1 MMRLLPAL
9 AAFLLAGPTL
19 AETVLIRNATV
30 HTMAD
35 TGTLEG
41 ADILVRDGTIEAIGR
56 ALAAPAQARIIDAQ
70 GRPVTP
76 GFFGGLTHL
85 GVEEIGLEPT
95 AGDAALKLGTMR
107 PEFDVALAFNPDSV
121 AIGVSR
127 VEGVT
132 FAVIVPTAEAGS
144 ENAPGGTIIAGQ
156 GSVVA
161 LNGGAAAT
169 DSHALFLD
177 FGGDANGLSGGSRAA
192 QYMLL
197 EQAFLEARTP
207 KAVLP
212 DDQRLLT
219 PAGRQAL
226 LEFIGGAGPFVFDVD
241 RAADIRQVLAF
252 AAREKLRIAISGGA
266 EAWRAANEL
275 AAARVPVILDALED
289 LPGGFDSIGATLE
302 NAARL
307 ERAGVS
313 VAFTMDSPEPHN
325 VRKLR
330 QTAGVAVAHGMPWD
344 AALAGLTRV
353 PADIFGVADRFGTI
367 ARGRRAN
374 LVVWNG
380 DPLEVTSFATHVFI
394 DGVQQP
400 ERSRQTELRDRYLER
415 VRAGTAR

>member
-1 MMRLLPAL
+1 MIRLLTAL

-70 GRPVTP
+70 ERPVTP

-85 GVEEIGLEPT
+85 GLEEIGLEPT
-95 AGDAALKLGTMR
+95 AEDAALKLGTMR

-144 ENAPGGTIIAGQ
+144 SKAPGGTIIAGQ

-161 LNGGAAAT
+161 LNGGAAT
-169 DSHALFLD
+169 DSRALFLD
-177 FGGDANGLSGGSRAA
+177 FGADANELSGGSRAA

-197 EQAFLEARTP
+197 KQAFLEARTP

-219 PAGRQAL
+219 PAGRQTL
-226 LEFIGGAGPFVFDVD
+226 LDFIGGAGPFVFDVD

-252 AAREKLRIAISGGA
+252 ARREKLRIAISGGA
-266 EAWRAANEL
+266 EAWRVASEL
-275 AAARVPVILDALED
+275 AAARVPVILDGLED
-289 LPGGFDSIGATLE
+289 LPLGLDSIGATLE

-307 ERAGVS
+307 ERAGVD

-330 QTAGVAVAHGMPWD
+330 QTAGVAVAHGLPWD

-353 PADIFGVADRFGTI
+353 PAEIFGVADRFGTI
-367 ARGRRAN
+367 ERGHRAN
-374 LVVWNG
+374 LVVWSG
-380 DPLEVTSFATHVFI
+380 DPLEVTSFATHVFV
-394 DGVQQP
+394 DGVQQAD
-400 ERSRQTELRDRYLER
+400 RSRQTELRDRYLER

>member
-1 MMRLLPAL
+1 MRFLIAV
-9 AAFLLAGPTL
+9 AVFLLVGPAP

-30 HTMAD
+30 HTMAAA
-35 TGTLEG
+35 GTLEG
-41 ADILVRDGTIEAIGR
+41 ADILLRDGTIEAIGR
-56 ALAAPAQARIIDAQ
+56 ALAAPAQARTIDAQ

-85 GVEEIGLEPT
+85 GLKEIGLEPT
-95 AGDAALKLGTMR
+95 AEDAALKLGTMR
-107 PEFDVALAFNPDSV
+107 PEFDVALAFNPASV
-121 AIGVSR
+121 AIGVAR
-127 VEGVT
+127 VEGVS

-144 ENAPGGTIIAGQ
+144 SKAPGGTIIAGQ

-161 LNGGAAAT
+161 LNDGAAT
-169 DSHALFLD
+169 DSRALFLD
-177 FGGDANGLSGGSRAA
+177 FGADANDLSGGSRAA

-197 EQAFLEARTP
+197 KQAFLEARTP
-207 KAVLP
+207 NAVLAN
-212 DDQRLLT
+212 DQRLLT

-226 LEFIGGAGPFVFDVD
+226 LDFIGGAGVFVFDVD

-252 AAREKLRIAISGGA
+252 AAREKLRIAIAGGA
-266 EAWRAANEL
+266 EAWRIAREL

-307 ERAGVS
+307 QRAGVK
-313 VAFTMDSPEPHN
+313 VAFTLDSPEPHN

-330 QTAGVAVAHGMPWD
+330 QTAGVAVAHGLPWE
-344 AALAGLTRV
+344 AGLAGLTRV
-353 PADIFGVADRFGTI
+353 PAEIFGVADRYGMLE
-367 ARGRRAN
+367 RGRRAN
-374 LVVWNG
+374 LVVWSG

-394 DGVQQP
+394 DGVLQP
-400 ERSRQTELRDRYLER
+400 VRSRQTELRDRYLER

>member
-1 MMRLLPAL
+1 MMRLLAAAVAL
-9 AAFLLAGPTL
+9 LVASQAP

-30 HTMAD
+30 HTVASA
-35 TGTLEG
+35 GTLEG
-41 ADILVRDGTIEAIGR
+41 ADILLRDGTIEVVGR
-56 ALAAPAQARIIDAQ
+56 ALDVPAQTRVIDAQ

-85 GVEEIGLEPT
+85 GLEEIGLEPT
-95 AGDAALKLGTMR
+95 AEDAALKLGAMR
-107 PEFDVALAFNPDSV
+107 PEFDVAFAFNPASV

-144 ENAPGGTIIAGQ
+144 AKAPGGTIIAGQ
-156 GSVVA
+156 GSVIA
-161 LNGGAAAT
+161 LNGGVAT
-169 DSHALFLD
+169 PARALFLD
-177 FGGDANGLSGGSRAA
+177 FGADANGLSGGSRAA

-197 EQAFLEARTP
+197 KQAFLEARTP
-207 KAVLP
+207 NAVLP

-252 AAREKLRIAISGGA
+252 AAREKLRVAIAGGA
-266 EAWRAANEL
+266 EAWRVANEL

-307 ERAGVS
+307 ERLGVK

-330 QTAGVAVAHGMPWD
+330 QTAGVAVAHGLPWD

-353 PADIFGVADRFGTI
+353 PAEIFGVADRFGSI
-367 ARGRRAN
+367 ERGRRAN
-374 LVVWNG
+374 LVLWSG

-400 ERSRQTELRDRYLER
+400 DRSRQTELRDRYLER
-415 VRAGTAR
+415 IRAGNAR

>member
-1 MMRLLPAL
+1 MIRLLTAL

-70 GRPVTP
+70 ERPVTP

-85 GVEEIGLEPT
+85 GLEEIGLEPT
-95 AGDAALKLGTMR
+95 AEDAALKLGTMR

-144 ENAPGGTIIAGQ
+144 SKAPGGTIIAGQ

-161 LNGGAAAT
+161 LNGGVAT
-169 DSHALFLD
+169 DSRALFLD
-177 FGGDANGLSGGSRAA
+177 FGADANALSGGSRAA

-197 EQAFLEARTP
+197 KQAFLEARTP

-219 PAGRQAL
+219 PAGRQTL
-226 LEFIGGAGPFVFDVD
+226 LDFIGGAGPFVFDVD

-252 AAREKLRIAISGGA
+252 ARREKLRIAISGGA
-266 EAWRAANEL
+266 EAWRVASEL
-275 AAARVPVILDALED
+275 AAARVPVILDGLED
-289 LPGGFDSIGATLE
+289 LPLGLDSIGATLE

-307 ERAGVS
+307 ERAGVD

-330 QTAGVAVAHGMPWD
+330 QTAGVAVAHGLPWD

-353 PADIFGVADRFGTI
+353 PAEIFGVADRFGTI
-367 ARGRRAN
+367 ERGHRAN
-374 LVVWNG
+374 LVVWSG
-380 DPLEVTSFATHVFI
+380 DPLEVTSFATHVFV
-394 DGVQQP
+394 DGVQQAD
-400 ERSRQTELRDRYLER
+400 RSRQTELRDRYLER